1 MFKNVIFDWSGVI
14 CDDTYASYQA
24 DMDLFRECG
33 VAPITFEEF
42 KQEWE
47 MPFMNFLHKYIP
59 NITFVKQHK
68 IFKKAIVKYN
78 QNKLYPGAQDILKK
92 LSDNQINL
100 FIVSSD
106 LGIII
111 DTLNLFN
118 LKDLFTEVVY
128 KVHDKT
134 ESVKNLIQKYNLDPD
149 QTIFIGDTNHEIE
162 TSQKLGI
169 KSGAVTWGYCLE
181 EKLKALN
188 PDFLI
193 KNFTE
198 LEQIILKIN

>member
-14 CDDTYASYQA
+14 CDDAYAVYQA
-24 DMDLFRECG
+24 DMDMFKEFG
-33 VAPITFEEF
+33 VKPISFEEYRR
-42 KQEWE
+42 EWE

-59 NITFVKQHK
+59 NLTMEQQKE
-68 IFKKAIVKYN
+68 IFPKNIAKYQ
-78 QNKLYPGAQDILKK
+78 QNKLFPGADITLKK

-106 LGIII
+106 IGIII
-111 DTLNLFN
+111 NTLNQFN
-118 LKDLFTEVVY
+118 LKNLFTEVIY

-134 ESVKNLIQKYNLDPD
+134 ESVRNLVQKYNLNPGK
-149 QTIFIGDTNHEIE
+149 TIFIGDTNHEIE
-162 TSQKLGI
+162 TSQTVGI

-181 EKLKALN
+181 EKLKTLN

-193 KNFTE
+193 HDFSQ
-198 LEQIILKIN
+198 LEQIVLK

>member
-24 DMDLFRECG
+24 DMDLFRKFG
-33 VAPITFEEF
+33 VAPEEF
-42 KQEWE
+42 KREWE
-47 MPFMNFLHKYIP
+47 MPFMNFLHKYIS
-59 NITFVKQHK
+59 NITFEEQHK
-68 IFKKAIVKYN
+68 IFKKAITKYN
-78 QNKLYPGAQDILKK
+78 QNKLYSGAEATLKK

-106 LGIII
+106 IGVII

-128 KVHDKT
+128 KAHDKT
-134 ESVKNLIQKYNLDPD
+134 ESVKNLIQKYNLNLTE
-149 QTIFIGDTNHEIE
+149 TIFIGDTNHEIE
-162 TSQKLGI
+162 TSKIVGI
-169 KSGAVTWGYCLE
+169 KSGAVIWGYCLE
-181 EKLKALN
+181 EKLKSLN

-193 KNFTE
+193 KNFTQ

>member
-14 CDDTYASYQA
+14 CDDIFAVYQA
-24 DMDLFRECG
+24 DMDMFKEFG
-33 VAPITFEEF
+33 VEAITFEEF
-42 KQEWE
+42 KQQWE

-59 NITFVKQHK
+59 NITMEQQGK
-68 IFKKAIVKYN
+68 IFKKAILKYN
-78 QNKLYPGAQDILKK
+78 QNKIFPGADATVKK
-92 LSDNQINL
+92 LFDHQINL

-106 LGIII
+106 IGIIL
-111 DTLNLFN
+111 DM
-118 LKDLFTEVVY
+118 LKFFKIENLFTEVIY
-128 KVHDKT
+128 NVHDKT
-134 ESVKNLIQKYNLDPD
+134 KSVRNLVQKYNLNPD

-162 TSQKLGI
+162 TSKTVGI

-193 KNFTE
+193 HNFSQ
-198 LEQIILKIN
+198 LEEIVLK